1 MTLYIFKE
9 LNAMDV
15 STGRKIFDLLNEVN
29 SSFHKNL
36 EEYFAKWS
44 LTASQ
49 ILVLTLLDKHEEMKI
64 SEIAAR
70 MGFADSN
77 VSGIV
82 DRLENAGFVGRT
94 RSTEDRR
101 IVKVSLADKA
111 LELKKEFDLSIEEY
125 FNQFLKRISQ
135 EELDSMVTNLE
146 KLKQLLAR
154 KDIFTA

>member
-1 MTLYIFKE
+1 MST
-9 LNAMDV
+9 

-49 ILVLTLLDKHEEMKI
+49 ILVLTLLDKHEDMKI

-77 VSGIV
+77 ISGIV

-101 IVKVSLADKA
+101 IVKVSLTDKA

-125 FNQFLKRISQ
+125 FNQFLKRTSQ
-135 EELDSMVTNLE
+135 EELDSMVINLE

>member
-1 MTLYIFKE
+1 
-9 LNAMDV
+9 MDV

-125 FNQFLKRISQ
+125 FNQFLTRISQ

>member
-1 MTLYIFKE
+1 
-9 LNAMDV
+9 MDV

-135 EELDSMVTNLE
+135 EELDSMVANLE

>member
-1 MTLYIFKE
+1 LYLIFKE

-125 FNQFLKRISQ
+125 FNQFLKRTSQ

-146 KLKQLLAR
+146 KLKQLLSR